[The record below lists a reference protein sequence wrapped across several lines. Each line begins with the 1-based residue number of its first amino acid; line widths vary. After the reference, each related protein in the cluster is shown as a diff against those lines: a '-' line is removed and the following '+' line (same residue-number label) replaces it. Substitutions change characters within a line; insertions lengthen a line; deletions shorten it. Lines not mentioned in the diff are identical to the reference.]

1 MTHDDAFL
9 IERLIASFAD
19 TSPVKQLE
27 THATKT
33 CYMLMLRDIK
43 LSLYFVKSKEI

>member
-27 THATKT
+27 THATKNLLHVDVT
-33 CYMLMLRDIK
+33 RY
-43 LSLYFVKSKEI
+43 